1 MEPEIV
7 IALDIGSTYSGYAY
21 QFSSNFKENPS
32 AIRMSDS
39 WGSSNKTHKTS
50 TCLLLKCDTLER
62 IAIGEDAE
70 REYLR
75 LCDIGTECEYHF
87 FKYFKMILYRKDFST
102 DENSANLKNQDGD
115 YSGRHKPFTLVM
127 SKFIEGLKEDCLEKF
142 ERYDG
147 KQKDQTTDAEW
158 NSVIDEKKIRWV
170 ITVPAIWNDFAK
182 HAMRESAVMAG
193 IPDDQLIIALE
204 PEAAVVHCMYLS
216 DQEKKY
222 MGELGSVGSK
232 FIVVDMG
239 GGTVDITAV
248 KVLENGHLEQIMKDN
263 GGPWGGQSVND
274 SFSQLVRDVFITK
287 DGHSS
292 FESCTRADLFEMEL
306 EFERQKVAIRG
317 KKKHVKSWIKLPLP
331 DEVWSKVKDNII
343 TNENHKYSRYFD
355 KTKNG
360 LNFKLEIISEILFNE
375 PMALI
380 LDNLQSILNAETIR
394 SIEKVV
400 LVGGLAE
407 SHIVQEKI
415 SEALPHRHILVPS
428 DPFCSVLQ
436 GAVIYGQKPDIFES
450 RISRFTYG
458 IDTHIPFDPKKH
470 PQEKKKEDSSGK
482 MWCKDVFDIHVK
494 SNQTVSLNEEQPA
507 KVYEPLERYQRSIR
521 CNIFQTV
528 SLNPVYVTEKGCKK
542 IGSLVVEMPDLTEGI
557 ERNALVTMIY
567 GGTELRVKGID
578 VATGK
583 EFKTSIVY
591 D

>member
-7 IALDIGSTYSGYAY
+7 IALDIGSTYSVYAY

-75 LCDIGTECEYHF
+75 LCDIGTE
-87 FKYFKMILYRKDFST
+87 S
-102 DENSANLKNQDGD
+102 NLKNQAED

-127 SKFIEGLKEDCLEKF
+127 SEFIEGLTEDCLEKF

-182 HAMRESAVMAG
+182 HAMRESAVM
-193 IPDDQLIIALE
+193 LTIALE

-216 DQEKKY
+216 DQEKTY
-222 MGELGSVGSK
+222 MGNLGRVGSK

-248 KVLENGHLEQIMKDN
+248 KVLENGHLEQIMMAN

-274 SFSQLVRDVFITK
+274 SFSQLVRDVLITK

-306 EFERQKVAIRG
+306 KFERQKVAIRG

-331 DEVWSKVKDNII
+331 DVVWSQEKDNII
-343 TNENHKYSRYFD
+343 KHEGHTYS
-355 KTKNG
+355 T
-360 LNFKLEIISEILFNE
+360 
-375 PMALI
+375 
-380 LDNLQSILNAETIR
+380 
-394 SIEKVV
+394 
-400 LVGGLAE
+400 
-407 SHIVQEKI
+407 
-415 SEALPHRHILVPS
+415 
-428 DPFCSVLQ
+428 
-436 GAVIYGQKPDIFES
+436 

-458 IDTHIPFDPKKH
+458 IGTYIPFDPNKH

-482 MWCKDVFDIHVK
+482 MWCKD
-494 SNQTVSLNEEQPA
+494 
-507 KVYEPLERYQRSIR
+507 
-521 CNIFQTV
+521 IFSV
-528 SLNPVYVTEKGCKK
+528 HYMSEKKDARRLGRLLLKCPTLLREHKK
-542 IGSLVVEMPDLTEGI
+542 
-557 ERNALVTMIY
+557 NALVTMIY
-567 GGTELRVKGID
+567 GGTEQEVKGID

-583 EFKTSIVY
+583 EFKTTIVY